1 MKNKQLHFFFLEFI
15 LSLIILTVTLLVA
28 LSMFTNAATL
38 HSKTQVLR
46 KLSQEMVMTAE
57 TLRNPTTE
65 WPYEGMR
72 QSVTTTYDSKG
83 ELSTTATNYTL
94 TIDYDTRLTLNKAQL
109 ILTDQN
115 GKVLLTLKVNAL
127 SQAKP

>member
-65 WPYEGMR
+65 WPYEGER

-83 ELSTTATNYTL
+83 ELSPNATNYTL
-94 TIDYDTRLTLNKAQL
+94 TIEYDTRLTLNKAQL
-109 ILTDQN
+109 ILTDQD

>member
-28 LSMFTNAATL
+28 LSMFTNAARL
-38 HSKTQVLR
+38 HAQTQAVR

-65 WPYEGMR
+65 WPYEGIR

-83 ELSTTATNYTL
+83 ELSTTATDYTL
-94 TIDYDTRLTLNKAQL
+94 TIDYDTRQTLNKARL
-109 ILTDQN
+109 ILTDHD